1 MRTVLV
7 AGALLLG
14 LGAVMAQQDQLKR
27 TQAQMKGNG
36 TNAAALVAIVKG
48 EKPYDQATVDTALAQ
63 FEDTAKKLPT
73 LFPESLKGKPFEGD
87 YRPSNKIWSDKAGFA
102 KHIASFAKVIDEN
115 KGKEARERLAEL
127 DSERRTRERVR
138 SKLRRVMAK
147 PKEQR
152 KGTNPFEGSP
162 FHEIQILREL
172 YDGRQR

>member
-115 KGKEARERLAEL
+115 KGKIKDL
-127 DSERRTRERVR
+127 DTLKAS
-138 SKLRRVMAK
+138 LNLIGD
-147 PKEQR
+147 QC
-152 KGTNPFEGSP
+152 GGC
-162 FHEIQILREL
+162 HETYRIKKS
-172 YDGRQR
+172 